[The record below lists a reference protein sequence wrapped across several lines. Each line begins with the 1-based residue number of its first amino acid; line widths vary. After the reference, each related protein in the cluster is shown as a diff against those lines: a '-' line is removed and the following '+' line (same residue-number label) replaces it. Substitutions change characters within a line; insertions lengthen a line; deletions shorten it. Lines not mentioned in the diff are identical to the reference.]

1 MLRLILAIGILLGS
15 VSAAF
20 AQQKYIAYASGQ
32 NAGTSSTRYLIAE
45 VSVMPPVSPGN
56 AANLVFRG
64 LGGTPFPQNADFA
77 LCIVDGVPA
86 CAHFGFQP
94 DSAWTT
100 SFDVSAQGLEALR
113 QNKDKVT
120 VYVPNS
126 VGFPSGEV
134 LGTFHLANGTYND
147 YDGDGRTDLQVY
159 RNSNNTFHSLASS
172 NGAYRVEQ
180 LGQPGD
186 SVSLTV
192 DFDGDGRSDF
202 STARYNSEVLWRILP
217 SRTGALQETRWG
229 SSTLGDFFAAADYDG
244 DTKMDIAVF
253 RAGVWHILQSSNGTY
268 RQEYW
273 GTSGDVPAAADF
285 DKDGTADLTIA
296 RSEGG
301 QRVWYTRL
309 STTGAMRVTAWGLSS
324 DAFFTGRTD
333 FDGDGAADILVIR
346 SVSGQRVFYIRRSSD
361 GALQVT
367 PWGLS
372 SDVVKLGDYDGDGK
386 TDPAVTRAVDGQR
399 VFYILQSSN
408 SQVRY
413 ETFGLAG
420 DF

>member
-147 YDGDGRTDLQVY
+147 
-159 RNSNNTFHSLASS
+159 
-172 NGAYRVEQ
+172 
-180 LGQPGD
+180 
-186 SVSLTV
+186 
-192 DFDGDGRSDF
+192 
-202 STARYNSEVLWRILP
+202 
-217 SRTGALQETRWG
+217 
-229 SSTLGDFFAAADYDG
+229 
-244 DTKMDIAVF
+244 
-253 RAGVWHILQSSNGTY
+253 
-268 RQEYW
+268 
-273 GTSGDVPAAADF
+273 
-285 DKDGTADLTIA
+285 
-296 RSEGG
+296 
-301 QRVWYTRL
+301 
-309 STTGAMRVTAWGLSS
+309 
-324 DAFFTGRTD
+324 
-333 FDGDGAADILVIR
+333 
-346 SVSGQRVFYIRRSSD
+346 
-361 GALQVT
+361 
-367 PWGLS
+367 
-372 SDVVKLGDYDGDGK
+372 
-386 TDPAVTRAVDGQR
+386 
-399 VFYILQSSN
+399 
-408 SQVRY
+408 
-413 ETFGLAG
+413 
-420 DF
+420 